1 MATDRR
7 RKLNQLLRFP
17 DGGLN
22 DCRVI
27 ELTDVL
33 ATASTSRPPETASL
47 PATTRSNTLTY
58 FDVRC
63 LERWLL
69 HAA

>member
-33 ATASTSRPPETASL
+33 AIASTSRPPETTSLPQPPAQLRYTSALDSQLAHGASL
-47 PATTRSNTLTY
+47 
-58 FDVRC
+58 
-63 LERWLL
+63 
-69 HAA
+69 

>member
-22 DCRVI
+22 DCRVF

-33 ATASTSRPPETASL
+33 AIASTSRPPETTSPPAITRQIVPLTFINAASL
-47 PATTRSNTLTY
+47 
-58 FDVRC
+58 
-63 LERWLL
+63 
-69 HAA
+69 